1 MKTFWIELGNT
12 IKCITDL
19 YSCIFPISDPQLKIY
34 YFSIFHPSF
43 LFGLFWTLSDRS
55 HGACFHSLV
64 HSNHGLSSRFWPIE
78 SAGNSTIW
86 QSGIFCFFK
95 AALSTLA
102 VLLLHWVGM
111 FTVATGQRSLWTLD
125 SVHSGQWGQCPVWM
139 CTESSSQ
146 HSKAW
151 LPPPSPRVSVHPFVC
166 ASIFHMPTGTGAC
179 SQCSSKHGKSWLPS
193 ISTSHSMSTPPS
205 HSVSPSLLQVARAC
219 TYNALQWT
227 EGRCPAPSY

>member
-1 MKTFWIELGNT
+1 MSQF
-12 IKCITDL
+12 
-19 YSCIFPISDPQLKIY
+19 YSRWNNLIRNSAIY

-64 HSNHGLSSRFWPIE
+64 HSYHGLSSRFWPIE
-78 SAGNSTIW
+78 SAGNSAIW
-86 QSGIFCFFK
+86 HLLFHQSSSFNTCWASPTLGWPVHCGHWT
-95 AALSTLA
+95 AL
-102 VLLLHWVGM
+102 
-111 FTVATGQRSLWTLD
+111 TVDTGQRPQWTVSTVSD
-125 SVHSGQWGQCPVWM
+125 VQCPR
-139 CTESSSQ
+139 SSQ

-193 ISTSHSMSTPPS
+193 IYTSHSMSTPPS
-205 HSVSPSLLQVARAC
+205 HAEHSKAFRLPLPPTSCRSLHLQC
-219 TYNALQWT
+219 TAVNWRQVPRPLLLIY
-227 EGRCPAPSY
+227 